1 MVVINIRKKLRHCK
15 ESNIQGT
22 ASSNLF
28 LVGGINRPMTVSVE
42 YSSQANTNYKQEELH
57 PVPMVSGSGITK

>member
-1 MVVINIRKKLRHCK
+1 MVVINRRKKLRHCK

-42 YSSQANTNYKQEELH
+42 YSSQANTNYKEEELH
-57 PVPMVSGSGITK
+57 PVHMVNGSGIKK